1 MLITTRGIVFRTI
14 KYSESSIIADIYT
27 EARGLQSYYIN
38 GIRSE
43 KAKLKAGLFQPMSLL
58 EIVAY
63 AREDKSLNR
72 IREARLTYAY
82 QSIPFDVRKGAIVLF
97 MAEVVRKTIREIE
110 PNPELF
116 AFLMDTLLFLDQTQ
130 ERFYNVHLW
139 FLVRLSGYLGFLP
152 GGDFLPESPCFNLKE
167 GAFCSSQRSDPWILE
182 EEPSSQL
189 YRLLELDC
197 PQAQTIPLTR
207 NQRQRLLNQ
216 ILEYYRLHMD
226 HLPDIQSHTILHEIF

>member
-1 MLITTRGIVFRTI
+1 MLIATRGIVFRTI

-43 KAKLKAGLFQPMSLL
+43 KAKLKAGVFQAMSLL
-58 EIVAY
+58 DMVAY

-72 IREARLTYAY
+72 IREARLAYAY

-97 MAEVVRKTIREIE
+97 MAEVAQKTIREVE

-116 AFLMDTLLFLDQTQ
+116 SFLSDTLLFLDQAR

-152 GGDFLPESPCFNLKE
+152 GGDFLPQSPCFNLKE
-167 GAFCSSQRSDPWILE
+167 GAFCSRQPSDPWILD

-189 YRLLELDC
+189 YQFLELDC

-207 NQRQRLLNQ
+207 NQRQHLLTRM
-216 ILEYYRLHMD
+216 LEYYRLHLE
-226 HLPDIQSHTILHEIF
+226 HLPDIQSHLILHEIF

>member
-1 MLITTRGIVFRTI
+1 MLIATRGIVFRTI

-82 QSIPFDVRKGAIVLF
+82 QSIRFDGRKGTINLF
-97 MAEVVRKTIREIE
+97 SA
-110 PNPELF
+110 
-116 AFLMDTLLFLDQTQ
+116 
-130 ERFYNVHLW
+130 
-139 FLVRLSGYLGFLP
+139 
-152 GGDFLPESPCFNLKE
+152 
-167 GAFCSSQRSDPWILE
+167 
-182 EEPSSQL
+182 
-189 YRLLELDC
+189 
-197 PQAQTIPLTR
+197 
-207 NQRQRLLNQ
+207 
-216 ILEYYRLHMD
+216 
-226 HLPDIQSHTILHEIF
+226 